1 MEQYTQ
7 DFFTSRR
14 NYKDGDSRIG
24 QTDRLWYDSKTL
36 TIRVGNGT
44 PGGRIVGAGR
54 LDDLIDTNIVNPKRD
69 NVLIHDGAH
78 WANLNIGTLLVTHTA
93 TLSGKIFTIGTAT
106 HTLTKIVSYKVVR
119 ADNTAEVSVVIKQT
133 GLTFTLES
141 NVNMNNLKFLI
152 TGFQ

>member
-14 NYKDGDSRIG
+14 NYPDGNTRIG
-24 QTDRLWYDSKTL
+24 QLDRLWYDSVTL
-36 TIRVGNGT
+36 TIRVGNDS

-54 LDDLIDTNIVNPKRD
+54 LDDLIDTAIVSPKRD
-69 NVLIHDGAH
+69 NVLIHNGDK

-93 TLSGKIFTIGTAT
+93 VLSGKSFTITGAT
-106 HTLTKIVSYKVVR
+106 HTLTKIVSYKVIR
-119 ADNTAEVSVVIKQT
+119 ADTTAEVSVVIRQS

-141 NVNMNNLKFLI
+141 NVNMNNLRFLI

>member
-14 NYKDGDSRIG
+14 KYPDGNTRIG
-24 QTDRLWYDSKTL
+24 QLDRLWYDSVTL
-36 TIRVGNGT
+36 TIRVGNDT